1 MRNQGEELRMPTITQ
16 FTRFKSDKAE
26 EMVKT
31 AKQAKAIFEKHGA
44 EFLRMSRFHTG
55 MWAGEWLIVT
65 RNASWEVYG
74 KTQEAVAKDEA
85 FAKLMAN
92 TATIAQLMG
101 RNISVGVD
109 L

>member
-1 MRNQGEELRMPTITQ
+1 MSTITQ
-16 FTRFKSDKAE
+16 FTRFKSDKPE
-26 EMVKT
+26 EMIKT
-31 AKQAKAIFEKHGA
+31 AKQAKTIFEKHGA

-55 MWAGEWLIVT
+55 AWAGEWLIVT
-65 RNASWEVYG
+65 RYASWEVYG

-85 FAKLMAN
+85 FAKLWAH
-92 TATIAQLMG
+92 TATFAQLTG